1 MFVFSA
7 KMNVFFH
14 NNTVYINTRTPQI
27 ILELNNIVLRLY
39 LIVQLVFECIYNTR
53 NFGRSPTKLLKV
65 YKIHKE

>member
-39 LIVQLVFECIYNTR
+39 LLFSWFLSAYITR
-53 NFGRSPTKLLKV
+53 GILAGHQQNFKKIF
-65 YKIHKE
+65 KIHKE